1 MENDILTDQTNS
13 KRWMQY
19 AIYLYFVK
27 VKLHF
32 VDWHQDP
39 DEVLFVWSNPEQG
52 TEQRQLGLWA
62 VLITF
67 RQ

>member
-1 MENDILTDQTNS
+1 
-13 KRWMQY
+13 MQY
-19 AIYLYFVK
+19 ICILLK

-52 TEQRQLGLWA
+52 TEQAAAGTLSSFNYVSSVTNELSWLH
-62 VLITF
+62 LIRVGTNN
-67 RQ
+67 

>member
-1 MENDILTDQTNS
+1 
-13 KRWMQY
+13 MQY
-19 AIYLYFVK
+19 ICILLK
-27 VKLHF
+27 VKLDF